1 MDISILFEDEH
12 VIAVHKP
19 AGMPCEVDFALLKT
33 LSQSEP
39 LHPIHRLDQRVSG
52 IWLLAKTADIQ
63 TQLSAVWST
72 GVVQKQY
79 HAVVAVLPTP
89 PSGSLQHWL
98 VQNQANKKV
107 KAYAK
112 PTAHGKQANLDYTW
126 LKSSQ
131 RYHLLAV
138 HLKTGRFHQIRA
150 QFAAIGSPIVGDVKY
165 GYARTTPDGSIFLQA
180 SSLVVPHPVT
190 KKQIEIT
197 IPMPVL
203 WQKYGL

>member
-1 MDISILFEDEH
+1 MDISILLEDEYL
-12 VIAVHKP
+12 IAVHKP
-19 AGMPCEVDFALLKT
+19 AGIPCAVDLPLLKT
-33 LSQSEP
+33 LSQREP

-52 IWLLAKTADIQ
+52 VWLLAKTGDIQ
-63 TQLSAVWST
+63 TQMSALWSS
-72 GVVQKQY
+72 GLVQKKY
-79 HAVVAVLPTP
+79 HAVVAVAPTP
-89 PSGSLQHWL
+89 ASGSLQHWL

-107 KAYAK
+107 KAYPK
-112 PTAHGKQANLDYTW
+112 PVAHSKQANLDYTL

-131 RYHLLAV
+131 RYHLLEV
-138 HLKTGRFHQIRA
+138 LLKTGRFHQIRA

-180 SSLVVPHPVT
+180 SSLVVPHPHT

-197 IPMPVL
+197 VPIPVL